1 MYFPNSVESDL
12 FGGRACA
19 NYKLGRE
26 MGVIAV
32 LFGEQA
38 LCRSIE
44 KWE

>member
-1 MYFPNSVESDL
+1 MYFSKLVKSDL
-12 FGGRACA
+12 FRGRACA

>member
-1 MYFPNSVESDL
+1 MYSSNTAESDL

-19 NYKLGRE
+19 NYKLGSE

-38 LCRSIE
+38 LCRNIE